1 MLITPTAVRS
11 ATRRVCLSV
20 LRAYRCN
27 TGPTFS
33 RHCYLWPWLGPL
45 HGGECCNLV
54 PVLWMTSCLH
64 FAHKSQ
70 DRRHEKSIYS
80 KGPLSLVL
88 YMGQDAG
95 NECRTRNIFI
105 PAKAFARDY
114 VITGVGLS
122 VCLFVCL
129 FVCLLPR

>member
-1 MLITPTAVRS
+1 M
-11 ATRRVCLSV
+11 
-20 LRAYRCN
+20 
-27 TGPTFS
+27 
-33 RHCYLWPWLGPL
+33 
-45 HGGECCNLV
+45 
-54 PVLWMTSCLH
+54 
-64 FAHKSQ
+64 K
-70 DRRHEKSIYS
+70 KSIYS
-80 KGPLSLVL
+80 SLVL

-114 VITGVGLS
+114 VITGVVGLS